1 MHIKNFI
8 NNTHIILFMK
18 RLFKLIEKYFFII
31 ILIAVAI
38 ALVNPNTFNWVLE
51 EFMGI
56 NIINVLLG
64 VILFGMGTTL
74 KIEHFVNVFKRPKE
88 ILLGVSAQYL
98 IMPLLAFT
106 IASLFSLNEAL
117 TVGLVLVG
125 TVPGGTASD
134 VITFLAKGDLALSV
148 SLTAVST
155 VISPILTPIIT
166 LILIG
171 NTISFSP
178 VDMFIS
184 IFQIVIIPIGLGL
197 FLNYKFPDFCEEL
210 KDYLPAVS
218 SIVIA
223 IIVAGVIGANKEAI
237 ISSSMIIIVV
247 IILQYFLGMALG
259 FVIGYLS
266 GMKRKQMITIAI
278 ELCFQNSGLSTSL
291 AKTHFPNLTLATV
304 PGALYSVW
312 QNFAGSILA
321 YVFTHYFA
329 EEE

>member
-1 MHIKNFI
+1 
-8 NNTHIILFMK
+8 MK
-18 RLFKLIEKYFFII
+18 RIFKLVEKYFFII

-38 ALVNPNTFNWVLE
+38 SLIVPNSFNWVLE

-56 NIINVLLG
+56 NVINVLLG
-64 VILFGMGTTL
+64 IILFGMGTTL
-74 KIEHFVNVFKRPKE
+74 KIEHFVNIFKRPKE
-88 ILLGVSAQYL
+88 ILIGVSAQYL
-98 IMPLLAFT
+98 LMPLIAFS

-155 VISPILTPIIT
+155 IISPILTPLIT

-171 NTISFSP
+171 NTISFNP

-184 IFQIVIIPIGLGL
+184 IVEIVILPIALGL
-197 FLNYKFPDFCEEL
+197 FLNYKFPEFCEEL

-218 SIVIA
+218 SVVIA
-223 IIVAGVIGANKEAI
+223 IIVAGVIGANKDAI
-237 ISSSMIIIVV
+237 ISSSIVIMAV
-247 IILQYFLGMALG
+247 IMLQYFIAMFLG
-259 FVIGYLS
+259 FLLGYLA

-278 ELCFQNSGLSTSL
+278 ELAFQNSGLSTSL
-291 AKTHFPNLTLATV
+291 AKTHFPALTLATV

-321 YVFTHYFA
+321 YLFTRYFSD
-329 EEE
+329 EE